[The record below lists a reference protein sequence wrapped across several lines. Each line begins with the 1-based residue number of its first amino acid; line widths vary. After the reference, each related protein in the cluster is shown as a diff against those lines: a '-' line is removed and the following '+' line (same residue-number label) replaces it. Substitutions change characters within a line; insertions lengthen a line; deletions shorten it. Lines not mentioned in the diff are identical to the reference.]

1 MSGISGIYNR
11 DGRPVGLQ
19 DLRPMGE
26 AIAHRGPDRADD
38 WSEGQAGLGHRM
50 LWSTPES
57 LSERLPLVSEGGDL
71 VITADARIDNRGEL
85 IGLLGLNGRPGKEMS
100 DSELILQAYERWGED
115 CPQRLLGDFAFAI
128 WDGRLQQMFCARD
141 HFGVKPFY
149 YCCSS
154 RTFAFG
160 SEIKALLAL
169 PEVPRR
175 LNETRMADFLLMIG
189 EDKASTFYEGILRL
203 PPAHRL
209 TVTAREVRLRA
220 YWSLDPTRELKLGS
234 DEEYAEAY
242 RDVFTEAVR
251 CRLRSAHK
259 VGALL
264 SGGLDT
270 SSIVCVSRKLL
281 EGHGNQPLPTFSAVF
296 DGVPEADERSYIDAV
311 VDEGG
316 IAPNFIS
323 ANNLNPLADI
333 NEILRQQDEMF
344 YGPNIHLAWTL
355 HRAARDSG
363 VRVLLNGLHGDYA
376 VSHGISYL
384 SELFRGRRWMS
395 AISEA
400 KGLSKRLYAGGVR
413 AREILWHRAVK
424 PQLPKA
430 LSRRQGPLPSTF
442 ALLNPDLARRTRT
455 EERFRTLSA
464 ERNGQARTAREEQLL
479 DLTSGVVP
487 YNLELADRVS
497 AAFSVES
504 RYPFCDR
511 RLVEFCMALP
521 GSQRLQH
528 GWTRMVVRRAM
539 AGTLPE
545 KVRWRE
551 GKADINPHFA
561 RSLIAHER
569 ATLERTILA
578 EQNGLEEFVNEDALR
593 QVYDRYRANKT
604 GYGDAVIVWSATV
617 MAMWLARSQ
626 LTRTPQIVG
635 GVTP

>member
-1 MSGISGIYNR
+1 
-11 DGRPVGLQ
+11 
-19 DLRPMGE
+19 MGE

-38 WSEGQAGLGHRM
+38 WCEGPAGLGHRM

-57 LSERLPLVSEGGDL
+57 LDERLPLASEGGDL

-100 DSELILQAYERWGED
+100 DSELILRAYERWGED
-115 CPQRLLGDFAFAI
+115 CPQKLLGDFAFAI
-128 WDGRLQQMFCARD
+128 WDRRRQQMFCARD
-141 HFGVKPFY
+141 HLGVKPFY
-149 YCCSS
+149 YHCSS
-154 RTFAFG
+154 RTFALG

-189 EDKASTFYEGILRL
+189 EDKAITFYEDILRL

-209 TVTAREVRLRA
+209 TVTAGEVRLRP
-220 YWSLDPTRELKLGS
+220 YWTLDPTRELKLGS
-234 DEEYAEAY
+234 DQEYADAY

-270 SSIVCVSRKLL
+270 SSIVCVSRELL
-281 EGHGNQPLPTFSAVF
+281 EGHGNTPLPTFSAIF
-296 DGVPEADERSYIDAV
+296 DGVPEADERVYIDAV
-311 VDEGG
+311 VDGGG
-316 IAPNFIS
+316 IAPTFIS
-323 ANNLNPLADI
+323 ANDMNPLADI
-333 NEILRQQDEMF
+333 DGILQNQDEMF
-344 YGPNIHLAWTL
+344 YGPNIHLAWVL
-355 HRAARDSG
+355 HRTAREGG

-384 SELFRGRRWMS
+384 SELARSGRWIS
-395 AISEA
+395 AVKEA
-400 KGLSKRLYAGGVR
+400 KGLSKRLYANGVR
-413 AREILWHRAVK
+413 TRQILWHRAVK
-424 PQLPKA
+424 PQIPSA
-430 LSRRQGPLPSTF
+430 LRWRQAALPSTF
-442 ALLNPDLARRTRT
+442 ALLNPDLARRTGA
-455 EERFRTLSA
+455 EERVRTLLA
-464 ERNGQARTAREEQLL
+464 DRGGQARTAREEQLL
-479 DLTSGVVP
+479 DLTSGTVP

-521 GSQRLQH
+521 GSQRLQN

-545 KVRWRE
+545 EVRWRE
-551 GKADINPHFA
+551 GKADINPHFS
-561 RSLIAHER
+561 RTLIAHER
-569 ATLERTILA
+569 ATLEETVLA
-578 EQNGLEEFVNEDALR
+578 ERRGLEEYVNMNALR
-593 QVYDRYRANKT
+593 EVYDRYLSHRN
-604 GYGDAVIVWSATV
+604 GYGDAVIVWSAAV
-617 MAMWLARSQ
+617 MAKWLARSG
-626 LTRTPQIVG
+626 LAKTPQMVG
-635 GVTP
+635 GGTL